1 MKGIDDEYVVGEEVI
16 CRKYIKTKGKKFNVN
31 FKFRIVN
38 IIGNDVVLEN
48 VDTNE
53 KQRIELKLLRKHF
66 IYAYCYTC
74 HSKQGCSVDDDI
86 VIYDWCKWYCCK
98 NWYWTVITRARDL
111 NRVKFYKYD
120 ADENDM
126 SKIRV
131 ETYFKKKIMN
141 YEEQDRKAGRDVED
155 GDYVDVDFLMNLMNT
170 QCENCNEPLVI
181 DFEDGKVSSNISC
194 QRVNTDIAH
203 FKDNCIGL
211 CVQCNCAFSNKISL

>member
-1 MKGIDDEYVVGEEVI
+1 MTGVSG
-16 CRKYIKTKGKKFNVN
+16 R
-31 FKFRIVN
+31 
-38 IIGNDVVLEN
+38 
-48 VDTNE
+48 
-53 KQRIELKLLRKHF
+53 
-66 IYAYCYTC
+66 
-74 HSKQGCSVDDDI
+74 
-86 VIYDWCKWYCCK
+86 YCCK

-211 CVQCNCAFSNKISL
+211 CVQCNCAF